1 MADITN
7 TNTDVNQTYDA
18 KVLAEEVA
26 TGEEKV
32 VPSVN
37 VEADYEA
44 SKHYSEGSGDPAEVE
59 PAIESPL
66 TSSVMSPEGD
76 EPFETEPTGDPADF
90 RAMAQE
96 VNPQLKA

>member
-1 MADITN
+1 MSDITN

-18 KVLAEEVA
+18 KVLADEVA
-26 TGEEKV
+26 AGEEKT

-44 SKHYSEGSGDPAEVE
+44 SKQFSEGSGDGSEME

-66 TSSVMSPEGD
+66 MSNEPS
-76 EPFETEPTGDPADF
+76 EPFQTEATGDPSDF
-90 RAMAQE
+90 LEMAKE

>member
-18 KVLAEEVA
+18 KMLAEEVA
-26 TGEEKV
+26 TSEEKV

-44 SKHYSEGSGDPAEVE
+44 SKQFSEGSGDPSEME

-66 TSSVMSPEGD
+66 MSGESA
-76 EPFETEPTGDPADF
+76 EPFEAESTGDPADF
-90 RAMAQE
+90 RKMAQE
-96 VNPQLKA
+96 VNPQLKP